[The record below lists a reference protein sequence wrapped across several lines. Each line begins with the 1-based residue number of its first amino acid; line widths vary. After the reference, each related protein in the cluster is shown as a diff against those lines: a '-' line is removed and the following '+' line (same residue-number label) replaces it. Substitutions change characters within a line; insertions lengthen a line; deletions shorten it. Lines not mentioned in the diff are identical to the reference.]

1 VLLFYAIVNW
11 TNSKPRLRLVILV
24 FTLAG
29 LIIALFAPFSVTWN
43 TGKLVFIPKTIYER
57 FTAFVSDTVHP
68 NVMGG
73 NLILLLPLP
82 LSILIFGWKYLSW
95 WSRIYFGLAVL
106 VMTFVILLTKSRGTW
121 IALTAVV
128 ILITLLRWRIGWVLI
143 IIGTGILVVSIFL
156 IGFTDFIEI
165 LTANDALI
173 GIEGRID
180 IWSRAVFM
188 IQDFPITGIGFGI
201 FMDIADNLYRFFL
214 FPAGKII
221 HAHNLFLQIAVDIG
235 LPGLIAWLAIFL
247 SFCWINWKIF
257 RHGANQGNSL
267 ESGLGVGLLGSSL
280 ALAVHGLTD
289 AVTWGF
295 IRTAPM
301 VWALWGVSLAI
312 YFIGQQPTIFTGS
325 TSRVNDR
332 LLQE

>member
-1 VLLFYAIVNW
+1 MTLIERVRLLANGLLDTEFWLVGLAVFISVIWTGFLPFTLLISFSFWIIRKFSRGYLTIHTPIDLSVGLLCLMVFISMIITTLPEKTIPQIYRAVSGVFLFYAIVNW
-11 TNSKPRLRLVILV
+11 TNSKPRLRLVILA

-29 LIIALFAPFSVTWN
+29 FIIALFAPFSVTWN
-43 TGKLVFIPKTIYER
+43 IGKLVFIPKAIYER

-82 LSILIFGWKYLSW
+82 LSILIFGWKHLSW

-201 FMDIADNLYRFFL
+201 FMDIADNLYNSFSFQLGRL
-214 FPAGKII
+214 FMHIT
-221 HAHNLFLQIAVDIG
+221 
-235 LPGLIAWLAIFL
+235 
-247 SFCWINWKIF
+247 
-257 RHGANQGNSL
+257 
-267 ESGLGVGLLGSSL
+267 SSC
-280 ALAVHGLTD
+280 
-289 AVTWGF
+289 
-295 IRTAPM
+295 
-301 VWALWGVSLAI
+301 
-312 YFIGQQPTIFTGS
+312 
-325 TSRVNDR
+325 R
-332 LLQE
+332 LL